1 VSDPTDG
8 ELNTQQVARRLRDG
22 LRSTALGYENAL
34 RGLEQVLDVIPALA
48 QQAHTRRATL
58 SHLVTQGTIA
68 GLTLPMP
75 AHVSQ
80 RGPLMVKLRAAKEA
94 LDRLASV

>member
-1 VSDPTDG
+1 MDVSPTD
-8 ELNTQQVARRLRDG
+8 ETAQQVARRLRDG
-22 LRSTALGYENAL
+22 LRSTALSYENAL
-34 RGLEQVLDVIPALA
+34 RGLEQVLDVMPALC

-58 SHLVTQGTIA
+58 SHLVTQGTA
-68 GLTLPMP
+68 QGLTLPMP

-80 RGPLMVKLRAAKEA
+80 RGPLMVKIRAAKEA